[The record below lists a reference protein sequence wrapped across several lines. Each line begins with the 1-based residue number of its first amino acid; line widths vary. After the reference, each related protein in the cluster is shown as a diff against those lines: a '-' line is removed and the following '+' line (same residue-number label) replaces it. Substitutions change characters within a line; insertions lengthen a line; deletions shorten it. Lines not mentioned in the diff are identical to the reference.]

1 MRTSRMLLPVLTAAL
16 LLPASAAS
24 ATAPT
29 ASAAAQAKGGAAGV
43 GRLAE
48 LVGRQPL
55 APGDGWAAEGAGT
68 TGGSA
73 ADASHVFVVST
84 RAELAA
90 ALAGDEPKIVYV
102 RGVIDGF
109 TAADGSALDCADFAD
124 PEYSLAAYLAA
135 YDPATWGRVA
145 PSGPLEEARL
155 RSRANQAAHTVLNV
169 GANTTIVG
177 LPGATL
183 KRLTLMVDRVSN
195 VIIRNL
201 DLRDA
206 ADCFPAWSPTDGEF
220 GAWNSEYDLISVRRS
235 TNVWVDHNT
244 FSDGDN
250 PDSAQ
255 PRYFGQPYQV
265 HDGALDITHTADL
278 VTVSY
283 NVFTNHDKTML
294 IGSSNTVGPDVGK
307 LRVTLRHNVFD
318 GVGQRAPRI
327 RFGRIDIYNN
337 LYKIRQPYEYSVG
350 IGVQSA
356 GYLENNYFVLADGIA
371 PADVLYD
378 WSGTALTERGSWV
391 KVGSAPARPLS
402 LLDAYNAEHDPDFGD
417 DAGWAPTLR
426 AYRPLPAPAVP
437 GLTQHAGA
445 GRLLP

>member
-1 MRTSRMLLPVLTAAL
+1 
-16 LLPASAAS
+16 
-24 ATAPT
+24 
-29 ASAAAQAKGGAAGV
+29 
-43 GRLAE
+43 
-48 LVGRQPL
+48 
-55 APGDGWAAEGAGT
+55 
-68 TGGSA
+68 
-73 ADASHVFVVST
+73 
-84 RAELAA
+84 
-90 ALAGDEPKIVYV
+90 
-102 RGVIDGF
+102 
-109 TAADGSALDCADFAD
+109 
-124 PEYSLAAYLAA
+124 

-356 GYLENNYFVLADGIA
+356 GY
-371 PADVLYD
+371 
-378 WSGTALTERGSWV
+378 
-391 KVGSAPARPLS
+391 
-402 LLDAYNAEHDPDFGD
+402 
-417 DAGWAPTLR
+417 
-426 AYRPLPAPAVP
+426 
-437 GLTQHAGA
+437 
-445 GRLLP
+445 